1 MTPTNQAGEDELSP
15 PPWGSGGFLMATS
28 LTENIQR
35 REDWSEPGIM
45 PGTMF
50 TRAELAWTLFGI
62 ALLVAF
68 VFLVIEDYPLRSVLA
83 AH

>member
-1 MTPTNQAGEDELSP
+1 
-15 PPWGSGGFLMATS
+15 MATS